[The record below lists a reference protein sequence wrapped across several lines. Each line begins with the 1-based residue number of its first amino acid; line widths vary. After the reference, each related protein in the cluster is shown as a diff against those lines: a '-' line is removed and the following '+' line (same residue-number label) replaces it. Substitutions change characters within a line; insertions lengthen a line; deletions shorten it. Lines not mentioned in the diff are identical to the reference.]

1 MDLRVSTVPSSF
13 GERAVVR
20 LLDRETGL
28 LGLGAL
34 GFSSELQ
41 SVVKRVANSPH
52 GLFLVVGPTG
62 SGKTTTLYATLMEV
76 DSADRSVVTIEDPV
90 EYLLPGVTQLP
101 VRRKQGLTFA
111 SGLRSVL
118 RQDLDVVMVGE
129 VRDQETAHVVMEAAQ
144 TGHMVL
150 STLHTSDAVSSVTR
164 LLDLGVEPELL
175 ASCLT
180 AVLAQRLVRTI
191 CPECR
196 EDCVVTAEEQ
206 SEFGDELGGVTGLQ
220 RGRGCPACMGTGYY
234 GRIGLFEVMAIMHP
248 IRGLIAGGATA
259 DAVRDAALEH
269 GMKSLRTD
277 GVQKALAGVTTLQEV
292 SRVTST
298 GLED

>member
-1 MDLRVSTVPSSF
+1 
-13 GERAVVR
+13 
-20 LLDRETGL
+20 
-28 LGLGAL
+28 
-34 GFSSELQ
+34 
-41 SVVKRVANSPH
+41 VANSPY

-118 RQDLDVVMVGE
+118 RQDLD
-129 VRDQETAHVVMEAAQ
+129 VVMEAAQ

-277 GVQKALAGVTTLQEV
+277 GVQVRTCPPHCLPSTATWSSGFSPVRLVPSPTGRAGTGCCSAWPACCCRLSAL
-292 SRVTST
+292 S
-298 GLED
+298 